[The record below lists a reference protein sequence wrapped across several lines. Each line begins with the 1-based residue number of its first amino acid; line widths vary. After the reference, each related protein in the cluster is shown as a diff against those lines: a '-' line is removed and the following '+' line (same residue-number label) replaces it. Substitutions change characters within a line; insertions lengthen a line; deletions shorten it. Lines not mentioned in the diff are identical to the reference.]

1 VAIKIEG
8 VPETISR
15 AQYLKMFTD
24 IGLDPHNCRSLRFG
38 HNSVTA
44 VVFATHPDTGARVMN
59 AGPGGEPGYLTH
71 TVIIHIK
78 DEKEPAK

>member
-1 VAIKIEG
+1 MAIKIEG

-24 IGLDPHNCRSLRFG
+24 IGLDPINCRSLRFG

-44 VVFATHPDTGARVMN
+44 VVFATHPETGKRVLN
-59 AGPGGEPGYLTH
+59 EGPGGDPGCLKH
-71 TVIIHIK
+71 TVTIHIK